1 ESGDV
6 FSAWTRRSE
15 LPYAVVE
22 QKIILHHGLKRIDFE
37 ISLLNWE
44 GVLFREFRMALP
56 LKMDEGQVAYEVP
69 FGVVEVGK
77 DEMEGAA
84 GERYQVPAKDLHPRG
99 IENWIGASDNSF
111 GVTLSSS
118 VAVADYYD
126 PTDNPVST
134 VILQPILL
142 ASRMSCHSEGN
153 QYLQTGNHYFSF
165 SLNSHQSGWINGYK
179 TGRQANERLYVVVD
193 PKPYADAGLPEEKSF
208 FSLDGEDIIISTIKK
223 AEDDQSVVVR
233 MFDLK
238 GESRNVKLN
247 HDFNFNHAVSTS
259 LVEENIQ
266 DIQSKKNQ
274 TNIKIGH
281 HAIETVKLK

>member
-1 ESGDV
+1 
-6 FSAWTRRSE
+6 
-15 LPYAVVE
+15 
-22 QKIILHHGLKRIDFE
+22 
-37 ISLLNWE
+37 
-44 GVLFREFRMALP
+44 
-56 LKMDEGQVAYEVP
+56 
-69 FGVVEVGK
+69 
-77 DEMEGAA
+77 
-84 GERYQVPAKDLHPRG
+84 
-99 IENWIGASDNSF
+99 
-111 GVTLSSS
+111 
-118 VAVADYYD
+118 VAVADYLD
-126 PTDNPVST
+126 PTDDPVST

-142 ASRMSCHSEGN
+142 ASRVSCHSEGN
-153 QYLQTGNHYFSF
+153 QYLQTGNHHFSF
-165 SLNSHQSGWINGYK
+165 SMNSHHSGWINGYK

-208 FSLDGEDIIISTIKK
+208 FSLDGEGIIISTIKK

-247 HDFNFNHAVSTS
+247 HDFNFNNAVSTS